1 MKIPPILEIGGVLI
15 SSDILTECFCCD
27 YEKCKGICCVEGT
40 AGAPVTMDEIAA
52 MEDRLD
58 EVWPL
63 LSASA
68 QSVID
73 RQGVAYADEEGD
85 MVTSIVCGKEC
96 VFAKENDGCWLCM
109 LEKQY
114 REKNS
119 SFSHSLN
126 FSFSQFLNNMT
137 TIELDMI
144 QTAGL
149 GALALFVGM
158 ILTRKI
164 AFLQKFCVP
173 SPVSG
178 GIIFSLLT
186 LALYGWFHVEV
197 SFDGTLKDV
206 FMLAFFTSV
215 GFQSDLKVIKQGG
228 KLLVIMLA
236 LLVVIIAMQNLM
248 PMGVTRLM
256 GAHPLIGMAS
266 GSISMTGGH
275 GTAGGFAS
283 VLEQLGLH
291 GAGTIGMAAATFG
304 LIAGSML
311 GGPLAERII
320 QTKLTHEQMQQDAEI
335 DPAMAGIESDEAS
348 PSGRAQRISTNEQE
362 FQQYAKA
369 AYWIILVMGAG
380 TLLSWLLAKT
390 GITFPTYFGALILA
404 AVVRNVMGFVSYK
417 EDGQWVKAD
426 KLLDMERIISVGNIC
441 LAMFLGMAMISLKLW
456 ELHSLALP
464 LIIILVSQVL
474 MMALFA
480 YFVAFPLLG
489 RDYDAAVLCAGI
501 CGFGLGATP
510 NAMANMSAVCYK
522 YHYTVKPFLIV
533 PIIGAMFADM
543 INTGIISIFLNM
555 L

>member
-1 MKIPPILEIGGVLI
+1 MWKFYIFANKRI
-15 SSDILTECFCCD
+15 S
-27 YEKCKGICCVEGT
+27 
-40 AGAPVTMDEIAA
+40 
-52 MEDRLD
+52 
-58 EVWPL
+58 
-63 LSASA
+63 LSENVS
-68 QSVID
+68 
-73 RQGVAYADEEGD
+73 
-85 MVTSIVCGKEC
+85 MTS
-96 VFAKENDGCWLCM
+96 
-109 LEKQY
+109 
-114 REKNS
+114 
-119 SFSHSLN
+119 
-126 FSFSQFLNNMT
+126 
-137 TIELDMI
+137 IELDMI
-144 QTAGL
+144 QTAGI
-149 GALALFVGM
+149 GATALIVGM
-158 ILTRKI
+158 ILTRKV

-178 GIIFSLLT
+178 GIIFSLIT
-186 LALYGWFHVEV
+186 LMLYGCFNVEL

-228 KLLVIMLA
+228 KPLVIMLT
-236 LLVVIIAMQNLM
+236 LLVVMIAMQNLM

-256 GAHPLIGMAS
+256 GVNPLIGMAA

-283 VLEQLGLH
+283 VLEGMGLH

-320 QTKLTHEQMQQDAEI
+320 RKKLAHEQMQAPDEEI

-348 PSGRAQRISTNEQE
+348 PTGRTKRISTNEQE

-369 AYWIILVMGAG
+369 SYCILLVMGGG
-380 TLLSWLLAKT
+380 TLLSWLFTKT

-404 AVVRNVMGFVSYK
+404 AIARNTLGFISYK
-417 EDGQWVKAD
+417 ENGKWVKAD
-426 KLLDMERIISVGNIC
+426 KLIDMDRIISVGNIC
-441 LAMFLGMAMISLKLW
+441 LSLVLGIAMISLKLW
-456 ELHSLALP
+456 ELQSLALP
-464 LIIILVSQVL
+464 LIVILVSQVV

-480 YFVAFPLLG
+480 YMVAFPLLG
-489 RDYDAAVLCAGI
+489 RDYDAAVLCAGM

-522 YHYTVKPFLIV
+522 YRYTVKPFLIV
-533 PIIGAMFADM
+533 PIIGAMFADL
-543 INTGIISIFLNM
+543 INTGMITLFLNY